1 MASRFEKFSERARR
15 VLTIA
20 QEEARNLNHSYIG
33 TEHILLGLVR
43 EEEGVAARV
52 LTNLG
57 IGLGKVRS
65 AVEFIIGRGEKP
77 GTGETGLTPRA
88 KKVIELAIDE
98 ARQLGHNYIGTEHLL
113 LGLLREG
120 EGVASSVLDSFGITL
135 ERARAETAHIL
146 TQGAP
151 KARLSRSTSRT
162 PALDQLGIDLTAAAR
177 AGKLDPVIGRYKEIE
192 RLIQILSRRTKNNPA
207 LIGEPG
213 VGKTAIVEGLAHRI
227 VAGDVPETLEDR
239 RLLALDMGSLVAG
252 TKYRGEFEER
262 LKKIIDEIKTAA
274 NCVLFIDE
282 FHTMVGAGAAEGAV
296 DAANILK
303 PSLARGELQC
313 IGATTLDDYRKY
325 VERDAALER
334 RFQPVLV
341 EEPSVDETL
350 EILRGIKER
359 YEEHHHLTITDEALS
374 SAASLAARYI
384 PDRFLPD
391 KAIDLV
397 DEAAS
402 RVRIKH
408 RTMPITLK
416 EAKQLG
422 DNIRKDKDAALATQ
436 QYDYAAEL
444 RQREQQI
451 EEKIRSLEEE
461 WRSEQEQEQP
471 EVVAEDIA
479 EVVSMWTGVPIVQLA
494 GDETSRL
501 LNMEEVV
508 HRRIIGQDEAIVTIA
523 KAIRRARAGLK
534 DPRRPIGNFI
544 FLGPTGVGKTELAR
558 ALSEFMFGSED
569 TLIRIDMSEFM
580 EKFAVSRLV
589 GAPPGYV
596 GYDEG
601 GQLTEAVRRKS
612 YSCILLDEIEKA
624 HPDVFNLLLQI
635 FDDGHLTDAKGRRV
649 DFRNSI
655 IIMTSNI
662 GAELIRKGTTI
673 GFASRSDEV
682 KTREQSYERM
692 KENLLN
698 ELKKA
703 FRPEFLNRVDGVVVF
718 HALTKEQI
726 RSIVDLMLANVSQQ
740 LKEKE
745 IMLEVTDAAKDFLG
759 EKGYD
764 EVFGARPLRRVIQDM
779 IEDKLSEA
787 VLRDEFKVFNRVY
800 ETRVTIKKPEVL
812 SGVSKAIQELPDII
826 NIESSGDSL
835 TVYSTNV
842 VKYDVEKIAK
852 DQVKEVV
859 KGETEGRLRDKEATE
874 PRITE
879 NTYISYVVIDMK
891 DNEIV
896 IESKDSFALPDLA
909 VGAATV

>member
-20 QEEARNLNHSYIG
+20 QEEARQMNHSYIG
-33 TEHILLGLVR
+33 TEHVLLGLAR
-43 EEEGVAARV
+43 EEEGVAAKV

-57 IGLGKVRS
+57 VSLNKVRS
-65 AVEFIIGRGEKP
+65 AVEFRGSRGERP
-77 GTGETGLTPRA
+77 STGETGLTPRA
-88 KKVIELAIDE
+88 KRVIELAIDE

-120 EGVASSVLDSFGITL
+120 EGVAAGVLDSLGVTL
-135 ERARAETAHIL
+135 ERARAATAQVL
-146 TQGAP
+146 SQGVP
-151 KARLSRSTSRT
+151 RSRAGRGASRT
-162 PALDQLGIDLTAAAR
+162 PALDQLGVDLTVAAR
-177 AGKLDPVIGRYKEIE
+177 AGKLDPVIGRVKEIE
-192 RLIQILSRRTKNNPA
+192 RVIQILSRRTKNNPA

-227 VAGDVPETLEDR
+227 VAGDVPETLEGR
-239 RLLALDMGSLVAG
+239 RLVALDMGSLVAG

-262 LKKIIDEIKTAA
+262 VKKIIEEIKTAG

-341 EEPSVDETL
+341 EEPTVEETL

-359 YEEHHHLTITDEALS
+359 YEEHHHLTIGDEALH
-374 SAASLAARYI
+374 SAATLASRYI

-397 DEAAS
+397 DEASS
-402 RVRIKH
+402 RVRIKFY
-408 RTMPITLK
+408 TMPISLR
-416 EAKQLG
+416 EAKQQAE
-422 DNIRKDKDAALATQ
+422 IKRKDKDTALTAQ
-436 QYDYAAEL
+436 EYDRAAEL
-444 RQREQQI
+444 REQELQL
-451 EEKIRSLEEE
+451 EEKIRKLDEE
-461 WRSEQEQEQP
+461 WQ
-471 EVVAEDIA
+471 AEKGEDKPLVTAENIA
-479 EVVSMWTGVPIVQLA
+479 EVVGMWTGIPVVQLA
-494 GDETSRL
+494 DDETSRL
-501 LNMEEVV
+501 LNMEEVM
-508 HRRIIGQDEAIVTIA
+508 HRRIIGQDEAINTIA

-544 FLGPTGVGKTELAR
+544 FLGPTGVGKTELVR
-558 ALSEFMFGSED
+558 ALAEFMFGGED
-569 TLIRIDMSEFM
+569 TLIRLDMSEFM

-596 GYDEG
+596 GYEEG

-612 YSCILLDEIEKA
+612 YCCILLDEIEKA

-655 IIMTSNI
+655 IVMTSNV
-662 GAELIRKGTTI
+662 GAEMIRKGTVL
-673 GFASRSDEV
+673 GFTPGANQA
-682 KTREQSYERM
+682 KTREQTYEKM

-698 ELKKA
+698 EMKKT

-718 HALTKEQI
+718 HSLTREQI
-726 RSIVDLMLANVSQQ
+726 RQIVDLMLTSVTQQ
-740 LKEKE
+740 LKEKG
-745 IMLEVTDAAKDFLG
+745 ITLEVTEAAKDFLG

-764 EVFGARPLRRVIQDM
+764 ELYGARPLRRAIQDM
-779 IEDKLSEA
+779 VEDKLSEDL
-787 VLRDEFKVFNRVY
+787 LRGNFR
-800 ETRVTIKKPEVL
+800 
-812 SGVSKAIQELPDII
+812 A
-826 NIESSGDSL
+826 GD
-835 TVYSTNV
+835 TVV
-842 VKYDVEKIAK
+842 VDLEG
-852 DQVKEVV
+852 DQIVV
-859 KGETEGRLRDKEATE
+859 HPTT
-874 PRITE
+874 
-879 NTYISYVVIDMK
+879 
-891 DNEIV
+891 
-896 IESKDSFALPDLA
+896 A
-909 VGAATV
+909 VGALMGEET